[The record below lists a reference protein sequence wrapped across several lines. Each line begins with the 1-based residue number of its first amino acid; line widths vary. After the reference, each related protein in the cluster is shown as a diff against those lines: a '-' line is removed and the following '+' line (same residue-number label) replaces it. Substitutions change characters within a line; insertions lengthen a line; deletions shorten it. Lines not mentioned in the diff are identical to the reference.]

1 MGAIDLV
8 ISGEIQAVLIVQH
21 DGTHVLE
28 LPDERDVIL
37 GDARLRRR
45 GATLEATGAIV
56 NGDPITSGARRLVSG
71 DVLEIG
77 ELRAIAVI
85 TRGPHRKL
93 ALDEVIGRALTPPA
107 APAPPS
113 PPAPAPPDSDIRVHL
128 AEIERA
134 AIVAAIEATHG
145 NQTQAAAR
153 LGISRRTLIYRL
165 EKYGLKKPPQ
175 H

>member
-21 DGTHVLE
+21 DGTRVVE
-28 LPDERDVIL
+28 LPDERDVVL
-37 GDARLRRR
+37 GEARLRRR

-56 NGDPITSGARRLVSG
+56 NGDPITTGARRLISG

-85 TRGPHRKL
+85 TRGMHRKL
-93 ALDEVIGRALTPPA
+93 ALDPVIERQLA
-107 APAPPS
+107 APS
-113 PPAPAPPDSDIRVHL
+113 PPEPPPPPPPAPEIRVHL

-134 AIVAAIEATHG
+134 AIVAALEATHG
-145 NQTQAAAR
+145 NQTQAAMR

-165 EKYGLKKPPQ
+165 EKYGLKKPPARPAD
-175 H
+175 